1 MQQLYKLATN
11 AGLPSPD
18 QPTTSTIARA
28 ITTAPAT
35 SVSGAD
41 LMVNRSGQ
49 MGGASFDFRRD
60 GLLDR
65 NNTNLVVWEHG
76 KLHTLDR
83 FVRNFDPDDFYLHTM
98 EASQAEPAVT
108 GFTGV
113 DTAALTT
120 DLKGNALVAYAKHIH
135 AAEQELRLATCEVRL
150 NSTDKQASATL
161 TFKAE
166 DAEPKLACMDAL
178 AGALLLEALRL
189 REKAKW
195 LGSKERYGDARAE
208 LTAFA
213 ARVSDYPG
221 DLRLYYGRPKEERY
235 DPENTIISMPLKA
248 WTHYYY

>member
-1 MQQLYKLATN
+1 M
-11 AGLPSPD
+11 
-18 QPTTSTIARA
+18 
-28 ITTAPAT
+28 
-35 SVSGAD
+35 
-41 LMVNRSGQ
+41 
-49 MGGASFDFRRD
+49 
-60 GLLDR
+60 
-65 NNTNLVVWEHG
+65 
-76 KLHTLDR
+76 
-83 FVRNFDPDDFYLHTM
+83 
-98 EASQAEPAVT
+98 
-108 GFTGV
+108 
-113 DTAALTT
+113 
-120 DLKGNALVAYAKHIH
+120 
-135 AAEQELRLATCEVRL
+135 

-195 LGSKERYGDARAE
+195 LESKERAE

-248 WTHYYY
+248 WTHYY